1 MTIIFAT
8 LAILWWIAIWG
19 IFEIITQDY
28 TDNEKLKLYFIML
41 GFVIIIFCFFPKF
54 IDHL

>member
-19 IFEIITQDY
+19 LFDIMTQHY
-28 TDNEKLKLYFIML
+28 TDDEKVKLYLIML
-41 GFVIIIFCFFPKF
+41 GFVVIIVCFFPKF
-54 IDHL
+54 IDHI